1 DQFTRMPFGLK
12 NAPITFQKLMDE
24 FLRGVDEDVCQVYMD
39 DLLVF
44 SKTEKQHIED
54 LKSVFNRIR
63 KFGLKLSAEKSLLG
77 KGEITFLGHT
87 ITKEGVKPDKS
98 KIDAI
103 SRMAVPRDV
112 KGIRRLL
119 GSLNYYRRFVPEM
132 AEYLVP
138 INNLLKKGRKIFV
151 TPEMENNFRKCMARL
166 QEEPGYRDNTCYQE
180 VAGGGENL
188 IRNFGTWSVYVYYYI
203 WHI

>member
-1 DQFTRMPFGLK
+1 VQFTRMPFGLK

-119 GSLNYYRRFVPEM
+119 GSLNYYRRFVPG
-132 AEYLVP
+132 P
-138 INNLLKKGRKIFV
+138 SPPLL
-151 TPEMENNFRKCMARL
+151 PNFPCRFFL
-166 QEEPGYRDNTCYQE
+166 
-180 VAGGGENL
+180 
-188 IRNFGTWSVYVYYYI
+188 F
-203 WHI
+203 